1 MSEMEGGVRTLE
13 KEMQELA
20 KQSVIQ
26 DGKIN
31 VTLARKKKR
40 VDRDLD
46 NMLVRIN
53 DHRSLVQDIE
63 RDMNATEDESV
74 EKEEE
79 LKFIE
84 GQLVTTMIQQQRN
97 LMKILGTCKVGD
109 EDEYEQGRSQKSGVR
124 FALTSEGLGDGDGDE
139 ESDGGEHGGAGAGSQ
154 DHHRGGSG
162 IGSMGYEAERT
173 PIKSAGSTMRSGI
186 ATVGTSDGGYGAT
199 GELEQKSPEDDRLPN
214 YPSMEDGAPEG
225 PGGESNDGS
234 DGLPGGEVRV
244 HRARSGIMQ

>member
-1 MSEMEGGVRTLE
+1 MSELEGGVRALE

-63 RDMNATEDESV
+63 KDMNATDDERV

-84 GQLVTTMIQQQRN
+84 GQLVTTMI
-97 LMKILGTCKVGD
+97 
-109 EDEYEQGRSQKSGVR
+109 
-124 FALTSEGLGDGDGDE
+124 
-139 ESDGGEHGGAGAGSQ
+139 
-154 DHHRGGSG
+154 
-162 IGSMGYEAERT
+162 
-173 PIKSAGSTMRSGI
+173 
-186 ATVGTSDGGYGAT
+186 
-199 GELEQKSPEDDRLPN
+199 
-214 YPSMEDGAPEG
+214 
-225 PGGESNDGS
+225 
-234 DGLPGGEVRV
+234 
-244 HRARSGIMQ
+244 